1 MLATPDISSLC
12 CGDFCRKPA
21 GGSSGT
27 KCGLCP
33 LARSYSAVAQD
44 MPAVWEVAA
53 SDIPQPQRDLLAHNG
68 DMTTKLEVFHGD
80 HSHLLLLRSTTDGDI
95 YQREVVLVLNS
106 SGQHVEFGAI
116 TIHLDRLPP
125 LLRRDIIQAEL
136 PFGTLL
142 HLHRFAVR
150 SRPTSFICVEPDAVI
165 SRALALEQP
174 GQLYGRCNA
183 LLTPSGEVL
192 ADIVEILPL

>member
-12 CGDFCRKPA
+12 CGDFCRKSVA
-21 GGSSGT
+21 GSSGT

-33 LARSYSAVAQD
+33 LARAYSVVAEE
-44 MPAVWEVAA
+44 MPTVWEVAA
-53 SDIPQPQRDLLAHNG
+53 SEIPQPQRDLLAHQS
-68 DMTTKLEVFHGD
+68 DMTTRLEAFHGEL
-80 HSHLLLLRSTTDGDI
+80 SHLLLLRSTTDGDI
-95 YQREVVLVLNS
+95 YQREVVLVLNN
-106 SGQHVEFGAI
+106 SGLHVEFGAI
-116 TIHLDRLPP
+116 TIHLDRLPAP
-125 LLRRDIIQAEL
+125 LRRDIGRAEL
-136 PFGTLL
+136 PLGSLL
-142 HLHRFAVR
+142 HLHRFAFR
-150 SRPTSFICVEPDAVI
+150 SQPKSFIRVEPDAVI